1 MFYIGLKLFFVKEKQ
16 EMKIQ
21 ELAEREKKRERKL
34 ILKGLLDDESKS
46 RSSSSETRRIPES
59 NSLRN
64 VRSDDS

>member
-1 MFYIGLKLFFVKEKQ
+1 
-16 EMKIQ
+16 MKIQ

-34 ILKGLLDDESKS
+34 VLKGLLEDESKS

-59 NSLRN
+59 SSLRN

>member
-1 MFYIGLKLFFVKEKQ
+1 
-16 EMKIQ
+16 MKIQ

-46 RSSSSETRRIPES
+46 RSSSSETRRISES
-59 NSLRN
+59 SSLRN